1 MPKGVYDHANRAKKI
16 DIVNFM
22 TWYVDKNVNV
32 ILQNRSSGE
41 SSIEGVRKVI
51 QEYEQ
56 ETGNKIN
63 LQTAYKNISKYHL
76 DGVIAEMGKPLIPL
90 RR

>member
-1 MPKGVYDHANRAKKI
+1 MPKGVYDHSNRAKKI

-32 ILQNRSSGE
+32 NG
-41 SSIEGVRKVI
+41 IEGVRKIV
-51 QEYEQ
+51 QEYEE
-56 ETGNKIN
+56 ETGNTIN

-76 DGVIAEMGKPLIPL
+76 DGVIAEMGKPLIPVK
-90 RR
+90 RV